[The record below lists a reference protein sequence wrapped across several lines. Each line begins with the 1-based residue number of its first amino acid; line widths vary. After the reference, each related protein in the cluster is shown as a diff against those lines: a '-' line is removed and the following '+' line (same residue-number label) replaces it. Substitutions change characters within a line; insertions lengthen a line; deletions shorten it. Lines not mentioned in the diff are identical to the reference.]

1 MPTLAEKIDNILI
14 LGRKAYKKE
23 EKDKIMEM
31 LSNLSK
37 DYSSEEYPKMS
48 IDKFMSSDATKAG
61 ITPKE
66 MLESYYG
73 KALPGEIIR
82 AGNYNINH
90 PTIANSSFSNIF
102 DTIRAKKD
110 TEYGSAYGVKDNIP
124 TAIVSSGRGAKIDEI
139 NSNTYREWLAGNDPE
154 LKARAMEF
162 FQVNSIDPS
171 IPDQTG
177 ISPLK
182 HEIGHHISQADI
194 FAKLP
199 SNTRSQ
205 GLLASNYAKDFGAH
219 TGIKD
224 ETTQALSRLQRELFK
239 EKGSR
244 ITNPADFMK
253 LVNSGEIPEFLTQE
267 GRRILIYA
275 KNLKNVKD
283 TSKDKEKKKAAAEAL
298 KGLSE
303 MAPAVV
309 QNEKKIGLN
318 FNIS

>member
-14 LGRKAYKKE
+14 LGQKAYKKE
-23 EKDKIMEM
+23 EKDNIIKM

-48 IDKFMSSDATKAG
+48 IDKFMSSDVTKAG

-73 KALPGEIIR
+73 KALPEEIIR

-90 PTIANSSFSNIF
+90 PTVANSSFSNIF
-102 DTIRAKKD
+102 DTIKAKKD
-110 TEYGSAYGVKDNIP
+110 TEYGSSYDVIDNIP
-124 TAIVSSGRGAKIDEI
+124 TAIVSSGTGAKIDEE

-171 IPDQTG
+171 IPSPTG

-194 FAKLP
+194 SASLP
-199 SNTRSQ
+199 INTQRQ
-205 GLLASNYAKDFGAH
+205 GFLASNYGIDFGLH
-219 TGIKD
+219 TNIKN

-283 TSKDKEKKKAAAEAL
+283 TSKDEEKKKAAAEAL

-309 QNEKKIGLN
+309 QNKKKIGLN
-318 FNIS
+318 FNIA